1 MIWKSSEMYKKNIGV
16 IFMNKIFLPN
26 GNEAVEAEY
35 ITSPIEEYNKNP
47 FIQSLPPL
55 MDKESIVRKLLLN
68 QPFDIEERKFDGA
81 IRLHMVD
88 RIYKT
93 FQPLPIH
100 VKIWNMVNSIIR
112 QGYISRNPFDKEYR
126 EIINENG
133 SRINRGEFN
142 FNSSTSFITTASCG
156 LIAGYSGMGKT
167 TTVNRCLSY
176 IPQII
181 CHNYYND
188 THFNQIQLTWLRLE
202 APTSLKSLAL
212 QFFTKIDSILGTD
225 NLKRYISK
233 NLSTDA
239 LLSLMAIVANNIN
252 LGVIIID
259 EFQNLNRNGVSQI
272 MNFLV
277 SLINTCGVS
286 LVFIGT
292 PACYDIFSNE
302 LRIARRITGNGSIV
316 WNNIENDQEFRL
328 LLKAIWRYQWVRKP
342 VELTEEMINLFYDCT
357 QGVLDL
363 VVKLYCNSMK
373 RAIET
378 GKEQITKEIVIKVC
392 KEEFRFTQPMI
403 QAIKSGN
410 TYKMQR
416 YEDIRKIE
424 NVRGVA
430 DNAKKIL
437 KADKEEKHVINTIEK
452 EKNIIKRKIK
462 IKDLADEDLRKIVSS
477 GFAQGKNV
485 YETFKES
492 GYIDNMDFF
501 KVGEEL

>member
-1 MIWKSSEMYKKNIGV
+1 
-16 IFMNKIFLPN
+16 MNKIVLPN

-55 MDKESIVRKLLLN
+55 IDKESIVRKLLLN
-68 QPFDIEERKFDGA
+68 QSFNIEERKLDGS
-81 IRLHMVD
+81 IRVHMVN
-88 RIYKT
+88 RIYKI
-93 FQPLPIH
+93 FQPLPVH
-100 VKIWNMVNSIIR
+100 VRIWNMIDSLIR
-112 QGYISRNPFDKEYR
+112 QGYISRNPFDKEYKQ
-126 EIINENG
+126 IINENG

-142 FNSSTSFITTASCG
+142 FNSSTSFISTASCG
-156 LIAGYSGMGKT
+156 LIAGYSGVGKT

-188 THFNQIQLTWLRLE
+188 THFNQIQLTWLRIE

-239 LLSLMAIVANNIN
+239 LLSLMGTVANNIN

-277 SLINTCGVS
+277 SLINSCCGVS
-286 LVFIGT
+286 LLFIGT

-302 LRIARRITGNGSIV
+302 LRIARRVTGNGGIT
-316 WNNIENDQEFRL
+316 WNNMENDQEFRL

-342 VELTEEMINLFYDCT
+342 VELTQEMINLFYDCT

-392 KEEFRFTQPMI
+392 KEEFKFTQPMV

-410 TYKMQR
+410 PYKMQQ
-416 YEDIRKIE
+416 YEDIRKLE
-424 NVRGVA
+424 DVRDVV
-430 DNAKKIL
+430 DNSKKTL
-437 KADKEEKHVINTIEK
+437 KADKQAKPIVNIIEK
-452 EKNIIKRKIK
+452 GKNIINKKVK
-462 IKDLADEDLRKIVSS
+462 IKDLADEDLRKIVSNGILQEKS
-477 GFAQGKNV
+477 V
-485 YETFKES
+485 YETLKES
-492 GYIDNMDFF
+492 GYIDNMDFL